1 LLDPNDL
8 VIKANL
14 GMIYYFA
21 REYDR
26 AIEELQKVLHDHP
39 DFGTAHWGLGLAYS
53 QKGDFDHAL
62 AELEGVAKGGGLNS
76 NGTLALI
83 YGRMGRS
90 KEARD
95 ILAKLKK
102 RDQEENISG
111 YHFALIYVG
120 LGETELALQSL
131 EEAYRE
137 HSTLL
142 SYIKMDPRLDPLRS
156 NSRFQDLLRQINFP

>member
-1 LLDPNDL
+1 
-8 VIKANL
+8 V
-14 GMIYYFA
+14 
-21 REYDR
+21 
-26 AIEELQKVLHDHP
+26 
-39 DFGTAHWGLGLAYS
+39 
-53 QKGDFDHAL
+53 
-62 AELEGVAKGGGLNS
+62 VAKGGGLNS
-76 NGTLALI
+76 RASLALV

-95 ILAKLKK
+95 ILADLKK
-102 RDQEENISG
+102 RDQEENVSG

-137 HSTLL
+137 HSTLM